1 MGGQQSDMSEALNQK
16 QTERSRSMKLTQG
29 VFASV
34 LCLGLSVQAFAGS
47 FEGVVTMKETSDG
60 EATLKKTYFKGDKMR
75 EDHSEGGYMVWDA
88 AKKEGL
94 IVDAKKRTVIVMPWP
109 EVKSADARQMFEG
122 TTVTKTGKS
131 DKVSGYSCE
140 IYLSK
145 DQEDNSSSELCVA
158 KGIGNAAM
166 LGIMGGGIS
175 GLGGYPAWFRDL
187 VKDGGFPLRHIDRD
201 ESGKV
206 ESRGEATVEAKRL
219 DESLFAAPVGYT
231 STDRATTLKQLGEE
245 MRKRPSRYGC

>member
-1 MGGQQSDMSEALNQK
+1 MNMTKLVLAGLMS
-16 QTERSRSMKLTQG
+16 
-29 VFASV
+29 
-34 LCLGLSVQAFAGS
+34 LGLSVPAFAGS

-60 EATLKKTYFKGDKMR
+60 EATLKRTYFKGDKMR
-75 EDHSEGGYMVWDA
+75 EDHSDGDYMVWDA

-109 EVKSADARQMFEG
+109 DVKSVDAKKMFEG

-131 DKVSGYSCE
+131 DKVSGYTCE

-145 DQEDNSSSELCVA
+145 DQEDNNSSELCVA

-166 LGIMGGGIS
+166 FGIMGGGIS
-175 GLGGYPAWFRDL
+175 GFGGYPAWFRDL

-206 ESRGEATVEAKRL
+206 ESRGDATVEAKRL
-219 DESLFAAPVGYT
+219 DESLFAAPAGYT
-231 STDRATTLKQLGEE
+231 VTDRATMLKQIGEE
-245 MRKRPSRYGC
+245 MRKRPSR

>member
-1 MGGQQSDMSEALNQK
+1 
-16 QTERSRSMKLTQG
+16 MKLTQG

-75 EDHSEGGYMVWDA
+75 EDHSEGGDYMVWDA

-94 IVDAKKRTVIVMPWP
+94 IVDAKKRAVIVMPWP
-109 EVKSADARQMFEG
+109 DVKSVDAKKMFEG

-131 DKVSGYSCE
+131 DKVSGYTCE

-166 LGIMGGGIS
+166 FGIMGGGIS
-175 GLGGYPAWFRDL
+175 GPGGYPAWFRDL

-201 ESGKV
+201 ESGNV

-219 DESLFAAPVGYT
+219 DDSLFAAPAGYT
-231 STDRATTLKQLGEE
+231 ITDRAT
-245 MRKRPSRYGC
+245 MRSSSGKR

>member
-1 MGGQQSDMSEALNQK
+1 
-16 QTERSRSMKLTQG
+16 MKLTQG
-29 VFASV
+29 VLASMF
-34 LCLGLSVQAFAGS
+34 CLGLSVPALAGS

-60 EATLKKTYFKGDKMR
+60 EAKLQKTYFKGDKMR
-75 EDHSEGGYMVWDA
+75 VDQEEGEYMVWDA
-88 AKKEGL
+88 SKKQGL
-94 IVDAKKRTVIVMPWP
+94 IVDSKERTVIVIPWP
-109 EVKSADARQMFEG
+109 DVKPGDAKKMFEG

-131 DKVSGYSCE
+131 DKISGYTCE

-145 DQEDNSSSELCVA
+145 DQEDNSTSELCVA
-158 KGIGNAAM
+158 KGISNAAM
-166 LGIMGGGIS
+166 FGIMGGGPS

-219 DESLFAAPVGYT
+219 DESLFAAPAGYT
-231 STDRATTLKQLGEE
+231 ITDRATKLKQLGEE
-245 MRKRPSRYGC
+245 MRKRPSR